1 MPRKSKK
8 PVRKQTHSPTGKVV
22 GQVGQILLPMIAGIA
37 ATKADLTEWVY
48 EQGLTA
54 LHLLLR
60 EDAEEIA
67 GLKGKH
73 EKERTHN
80 HWGSTNG
87 ELSFGGR
94 RIQVSRPRVRSKSGA
109 EASLPHFE
117 AFREEDPLPER
128 VLNQILV
135 GVSTRNY
142 ESSLD
147 KPAAKLKSRGTS
159 KSAASRHLVSQ
170 TTKKLEEYLS
180 RRLEEFELA
189 ALMLDGLEVAGQ
201 TVVVTLGITI
211 DGTKVP
217 LGIWLGSTEN
227 SRVCT
232 AMLQDLLERGLRV
245 DESILC
251 VVDGGKGIRKAL
263 VDVLGDLAVIQRCQ
277 IHKLRNLRSYLP
289 KSRHAYVLQTMK
301 EAYKC
306 KSADKARKRLQ
317 ALVSWLER
325 NGYDEAAGS
334 LREGMEETLTVVKL
348 APPALLRQSLATT
361 NAIENLNGT
370 IRRVSRN
377 VKRWKS
383 PSMVRR
389 WTALGVVT
397 AQKKFRRIKGYRHMG
412 ALVQRLEANRNLLT
426 AMSLLP
432 KSIHRCRRYPTKFN
446 SGRDIPHDYIGGQGW
461 TRIGVIAIRW
471 PCLEVI
477 ALRGAEVARHEIAP
491 GIDFRRSRYG
501 KPRDNPK
508 LRRRVLGQGDSSHY
522 PKLHSHPQRISDVRC
537 RVGEARAHGESAR
550 VREGVGRGAPAR
562 RLDAACR
569 SIAQSDAPAASRGSG
584 ENRADGPDVR
594 SSG

>member
-1 MPRKSKK
+1 M
-8 PVRKQTHSPTGKVV
+8 
-22 GQVGQILLPMIAGIA
+22 
-37 ATKADLTEWVY
+37 
-48 EQGLTA
+48 
-54 LHLLLR
+54 
-60 EDAEEIA
+60 
-67 GLKGKH
+67 
-73 EKERTHN
+73 
-80 HWGSTNG
+80 
-87 ELSFGGR
+87 
-94 RIQVSRPRVRSKSGA
+94 
-109 EASLPHFE
+109 
-117 AFREEDPLPER
+117 
-128 VLNQILV
+128 LNQILV

-389 WTALGVVT
+389 WTAPGVVT

-412 ALVQRLEANRNLLT
+412 ALV
-426 AMSLLP
+426 
-432 KSIHRCRRYPTKFN
+432 H
-446 SGRDIPHDYIGGQGW
+446 
-461 TRIGVIAIRW
+461 
-471 PCLEVI
+471 
-477 ALRGAEVARHEIAP
+477 ALR
-491 GIDFRRSRYG
+491 S
-501 KPRDNPK
+501 KQK
-508 LRRRVLGQGDSSHY
+508 SLDS
-522 PKLHSHPQRISDVRC
+522 D
-537 RVGEARAHGESAR
+537 EF
-550 VREGVGRGAPAR
+550 
-562 RLDAACR
+562 AA
-569 SIAQSDAPAASRGSG
+569 
-584 ENRADGPDVR
+584 
-594 SSG
+594 

>member
-80 HWGSTNG
+80 HCGSTNG

-94 RIQVSRPRVRSKSGA
+94 RIQVSRPRVRSKSGE

-325 NGYDEAAGS
+325 NGYDEAAGCDHRSEKAGITKGETLLSWSVWGKPKTPKWPIRRRFEAAKINPDIAPEYYTGLRPLLGFAEGS
-334 LREGMEETLTVVKL
+334 LR
-348 APPALLRQSLATT
+348 RSH
-361 NAIENLNGT
+361 
-370 IRRVSRN
+370 R
-377 VKRWKS
+377 
-383 PSMVRR
+383 
-389 WTALGVVT
+389 
-397 AQKKFRRIKGYRHMG
+397 
-412 ALVQRLEANRNLLT
+412 
-426 AMSLLP
+426 
-432 KSIHRCRRYPTKFN
+432 SI
-446 SGRDIPHDYIGGQGW
+446 
-461 TRIGVIAIRW
+461 RIGAN
-471 PCLEVI
+471 
-477 ALRGAEVARHEIAP
+477 GARRRP
-491 GIDFRRSRYG
+491 GIA
-501 KPRDNPK
+501 KRDRFA
-508 LRRRVLGQGDSSHY
+508 L
-522 PKLHSHPQRISDVRC
+522 
-537 RVGEARAHGESAR
+537 
-550 VREGVGRGAPAR
+550 
-562 RLDAACR
+562 
-569 SIAQSDAPAASRGSG
+569 
-584 ENRADGPDVR
+584 
-594 SSG
+594 

>member
-1 MPRKSKK
+1 M
-8 PVRKQTHSPTGKVV
+8 
-22 GQVGQILLPMIAGIA
+22 
-37 ATKADLTEWVY
+37 E
-48 EQGLTA
+48 
-54 LHLLLR
+54 
-60 EDAEEIA
+60 
-67 GLKGKH
+67 
-73 EKERTHN
+73 
-80 HWGSTNG
+80 
-87 ELSFGGR
+87 
-94 RIQVSRPRVRSKSGA
+94 SKSGE

-170 TTKKLEEYLS
+170 TTQKLEEYLS
-180 RRLEEFELA
+180 RRLESFELA
-189 ALMLDGLEVAGQ
+189 ALMMDGLEVAGQ

-232 AMLQDLLERGLRV
+232 AMLQDLLERPFYPSGLRV

-301 EAYKC
+301 EAYKS
-306 KSADKARKRLQ
+306 KSADKARKKLR

-348 APPALLRQSLATT
+348 ALPESLRKSLATT
-361 NAIENLNGT
+361 NSIENLNGT

-383 PSMVRR
+383 PSMIRR

-397 AQKKFRRIKGYRHMG
+397 AEKKFRRIKGYRHMG
-412 ALVQRLEANRNLLT
+412 ALVQ
-426 AMSLLP
+426 
-432 KSIHRCRRYPTKFN
+432 
-446 SGRDIPHDYIGGQGW
+446 
-461 TRIGVIAIRW
+461 
-471 PCLEVI
+471 
-477 ALRGAEVARHEIAP
+477 ALR
-491 GIDFRRSRYG
+491 S
-501 KPRDNPK
+501 KQK
-508 LRRRVLGQGDSSHY
+508 S
-522 PKLHSHPQRISDVRC
+522 
-537 RVGEARAHGESAR
+537 
-550 VREGVGRGAPAR
+550 
-562 RLDAACR
+562 LD
-569 SIAQSDAPAASRGSG
+569 SDAFAA
-584 ENRADGPDVR
+584 
-594 SSG
+594 

>member
-1 MPRKSKK
+1 MGETAKS
-8 PVRKQTHSPTGKVV
+8 R
-22 GQVGQILLPMIAGIA
+22 ILAG
-37 ATKADLTEWVY
+37 
-48 EQGLTA
+48 
-54 LHLLLR
+54 
-60 EDAEEIA
+60 
-67 GLKGKH
+67 
-73 EKERTHN
+73 RT
-80 HWGSTNG
+80 
-87 ELSFGGR
+87 
-94 RIQVSRPRVRSKSGA
+94 
-109 EASLPHFE
+109 PHFE

-147 KPAAKLKSRGTS
+147 KPSAKLKSRGTS

-189 ALMLDGLEVAGQ
+189 ALILDGLEVAGQ

-232 AMLQDLLERGLRV
+232 AMLQNLLERGLRI

-277 IHKLRNLRSYLP
+277 LHKLRNLRSYLP

-348 APPALLRQSLATT
+348 ALPELLRKSLATT

-383 PSMVRR
+383 PSMIRR

-397 AQKKFRRIKGYRHMG
+397 AEKKFHRIKGYRHMG
-412 ALVQRLEANRNLLT
+412 ALVHALRTEVPISTNEG
-426 AMSLLP
+426 
-432 KSIHRCRRYPTKFN
+432 F
-446 SGRDIPHDYIGGQGW
+446 DYKH
-461 TRIGVIAIRW
+461 
-471 PCLEVI
+471 LYFI
-477 ALRGAEVARHEIAP
+477 ALHDFQVAS
-491 GIDFRRSRYG
+491 F
-501 KPRDNPK
+501 
-508 LRRRVLGQGDSSHY
+508 
-522 PKLHSHPQRISDVRC
+522 
-537 RVGEARAHGESAR
+537 
-550 VREGVGRGAPAR
+550 
-562 RLDAACR
+562 
-569 SIAQSDAPAASRGSG
+569 
-584 ENRADGPDVR
+584 
-594 SSG
+594 

>member
-1 MPRKSKK
+1 M
-8 PVRKQTHSPTGKVV
+8 
-22 GQVGQILLPMIAGIA
+22 
-37 ATKADLTEWVY
+37 
-48 EQGLTA
+48 
-54 LHLLLR
+54 
-60 EDAEEIA
+60 
-67 GLKGKH
+67 
-73 EKERTHN
+73 
-80 HWGSTNG
+80 
-87 ELSFGGR
+87 
-94 RIQVSRPRVRSKSGA
+94 
-109 EASLPHFE
+109 
-117 AFREEDPLPER
+117 
-128 VLNQILV
+128 
-135 GVSTRNY
+135 
-142 ESSLD
+142 
-147 KPAAKLKSRGTS
+147 S

-245 DESILC
+245 DASILY

-277 IHKLRNLRSYLP
+277 IHKLRNLRSYL
-289 KSRHAYVLQTMK
+289 RHAYVLQTMK
-301 EAYKC
+301 KAYKC

-348 APPALLRQSLATT
+348 ALPALLRQSLATT

-397 AQKKFRRIKGYRHMG
+397 AQKEFRRIKGYRHMG
-412 ALVQRLEANRNLLT
+412 ALV
-426 AMSLLP
+426 
-432 KSIHRCRRYPTKFN
+432 H
-446 SGRDIPHDYIGGQGW
+446 
-461 TRIGVIAIRW
+461 
-471 PCLEVI
+471 
-477 ALRGAEVARHEIAP
+477 ALR
-491 GIDFRRSRYG
+491 S
-501 KPRDNPK
+501 KQK
-508 LRRRVLGQGDSSHY
+508 SLDS
-522 PKLHSHPQRISDVRC
+522 D
-537 RVGEARAHGESAR
+537 EF
-550 VREGVGRGAPAR
+550 
-562 RLDAACR
+562 AA
-569 SIAQSDAPAASRGSG
+569 
-584 ENRADGPDVR
+584 
-594 SSG
+594 